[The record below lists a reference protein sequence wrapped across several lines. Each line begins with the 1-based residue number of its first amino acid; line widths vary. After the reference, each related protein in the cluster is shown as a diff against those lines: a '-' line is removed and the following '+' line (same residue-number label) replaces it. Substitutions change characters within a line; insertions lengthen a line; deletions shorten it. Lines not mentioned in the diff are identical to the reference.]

1 MTGFGGRNAKYARQK
16 LMLEVSAVEKK
27 DGCIKFYKSILII
40 YCWYALS
47 VFPSY
52 SEEVNQSKTWK
63 TLLMHGARV
72 ECTR

>member
-1 MTGFGGRNAKYARQK
+1 M
-16 LMLEVSAVEKK
+16 
-27 DGCIKFYKSILII
+27 FYISILII

-63 TLLMHGARV
+63 TLLMHGARSEV
-72 ECTR
+72 YKMISDVLITDTASMTEALHN